1 MVAYS
6 KTNDIDVVILC
17 GGLGTRLN
25 SILKGKPKG
34 MVEIDGCPFLD
45 ILIEFIASFGF
56 RRFILCVGHKGG
68 YIKSYY
74 TDKKDSLKYVYSME
88 PKPLGT
94 AGAIKNAEPFILSN
108 PFMGFNGDSFCPANL
123 KNLLDFHI
131 TNKLIA
137 SIVLTSKQ
145 EKGDY
150 GSVQLNA
157 KDEILNFY
165 EKDQFKSSNHT
176 NAGIYVFN
184 DEIFQHIPSD
194 KNSSLEYDIFPNLIK
209 KGVSGFS
216 THQPFF
222 DIGTPE
228 RLNFTKANLLKSINI
243 QR

>member
-1 MVAYS
+1 
-6 KTNDIDVVILC
+6 
-17 GGLGTRLN
+17 
-25 SILKGKPKG
+25 
-34 MVEIDGCPFLD
+34 
-45 ILIEFIASFGF
+45 
-56 RRFILCVGHKGG
+56 
-68 YIKSYY
+68 
-74 TDKKDSLKYVYSME
+74 ME

-94 AGAIKNAEPFILSN
+94 AGAIKNAEPLVLSN

-131 TNKLIA
+131 TNKLIT

-157 KDEILNFY
+157 KDEISNFY

-228 RLNFTKANLLKSINI
+228 RLNFAKANLLKSINI